1 MDERYLIVVLSWVLN
16 GRVFL
21 NKDFSFV
28 DERVLIVVLS
38 AVQLLISLQQHHL
51 VWNIFFHVYLPCHLW
66 SKRFCESYNVCLY
79 VINDTLYVRMLSV
92 IQCIFVYY
100 RRYNVCLYV
109 INDTMYVRM
118 LSIKA
123 KNFNSR
129 IKHFVF
135 NSISLEKAFI
145 SNCLKLS
152 HFWTAELLPYQ

>member
-1 MDERYLIVVLSWVLN
+1 MSAQWQSFSKQRFFICGWKSPNRRIVSCAIAN
-16 GRVFL
+16 IFAATSSCT
-21 NKDFSFV
+21 KHFFS
-28 DERVLIVVLS
+28 R
-38 AVQLLISLQQHHL
+38 LLIL
-51 VWNIFFHVYLPCHLW
+51 HLW
-66 SKRFCESYNVCLY
+66 SKRFCESYNACLY

-100 RRYNVCLYV
+100 GRYNVCLCV

-145 SNCLKLS
+145 SNYLKLS

>member
-51 VWNIFFHVYLPCHLW
+51 VWNIFFSRLLILHLW
-66 SKRFCESYNVCLY
+66 SKRFCESYNACLY

-100 RRYNVCLYV
+100 RRYNVCLCV

-145 SNCLKLS
+145 SNYLKLS